1 LHREACVVYHIMSAA
16 SEKYDAIRILGEGSF
31 GKVYLMR
38 DKIRRALVCVKVIK
52 IRNIPKKEREATRME
67 VDLLR
72 RLNHPNIVRYMDSFL
87 SRNGDSLCIC
97 MEYCDGGDLASQIK
111 AARRNLFSESK
122 ILHYFVQM
130 ALGLHYMHQ
139 NKVLHRDL
147 KTQNVF
153 LLGNGRLVLGDLGIS
168 KVLDGTMDFAQT
180 CIGTPYYM
188 SPEIFKNKPYSY
200 KSDVWA
206 LGCVL
211 YEMTTLNHAFDAG
224 SLNGLAQKIIKGRYP
239 PIATK
244 YSKHLR
250 DLISSMLN
258 ISPNSRPDL
267 DQILR
272 KPFIKK
278 HILNFF
284 SDVISRPSSN
294 LGEGTMII
302 RAAVGVRSSGAAA
315 LQNDSN
321 MLSLRAQLKDIGMD
335 DQVED
340 VLNPRPKEPPQ
351 SLANPLEVNRRAKE
365 QAGALRREEEHK
377 KMIEAALQ
385 KLKVEREQRSKER
398 AGNRYQ
404 RGIGKPAVPRQAH
417 RGNDRDGGRDARDNY
432 LSERDR
438 IRERE
443 REQQAAQAAADEE
456 RRRRMRDERER
467 KEKADLAEQ
476 RRREEVRIE
485 ARVREEARLREERR
499 EAEKRREAAKNQ
511 QLDLLRAKQ
520 EAAAR
525 RDAQRERERSRQRE
539 EIEQLKRD
547 KLELDK
553 RAARHEQV
561 MQARAKAEA
570 ERNYPPLERT
580 AMQGEGKD
588 SDMIG
593 SVFSPNK
600 GNNPNKFFAGNDDN
614 DDSISARD
622 KVMMRK
628 QEKQAKEESDR
639 MAALRSVEDENRRI
653 RQQAT
658 DQRDRQYNSNQ
669 VQTAV
674 VSSQAAAA
682 AQQQSRPNARGGE
695 GMELDE
701 LTSRLREATKD
712 RPQARYRGGDDANT
726 NPPKYPSNDRYDIPE
741 SDSDEELWGARKDD
755 DNNDDSNDSSEE
767 EDLAAR
773 EEELQSQLNMA
784 TTRCETL
791 KKNLQETVSFASS
804 FQAPNP
810 DDAVRKPVA
819 GAGPNGRPVVSG
831 GGIGRISE
839 KIASSLSDDVD
850 PEDDDLYDGSDSD
863 EDDAY
868 PVRNHEG
875 LGLGVVP
882 SGDNRPTLDSDDATP
897 RKGNK
902 PSLAVKASPY
912 IGLQDAPSPS
922 GKLGERIERLRQR
935 CIEALGR
942 DAFDD
947 AYQYLQD
954 HEEVQQMD
962 EDFEIEKK
970 RKMRAILGDGKAH
983 YAPLIEQLLFM
994 ELSHCG

>member
-1 LHREACVVYHIMSAA
+1 MSAA
-16 SEKYDAIRILGEGSF
+16 SEKYDAIRVLGEGSF

-38 DKIRRALVCVKVIK
+38 DKVRRALVCVKVIK

-72 RLNHPNIVRYMDSFL
+72 RLNHPNIVRYQDSFL
-87 SRNGDSLCIC
+87 SRNGESLCIC

-111 AARRNLFSESK
+111 AARKNLFSESK

-244 YSKHLR
+244 YSTHLR
-250 DLISSMLN
+250 DLISKMLN
-258 ISPNSRPDL
+258 VSPNQRPDI

-284 SDVISRPSSN
+284 SDVIARPSSN

-302 RAAVGVRSSGAAA
+302 RAAVGVRGSGAAA
-315 LQNDSN
+315 LANDSN
-321 MLSLRAQLKDIGMD
+321 MLSVRAQLKEIGMEA
-335 DQVED
+335 QVDE
-340 VLNPRPKEPPQ
+340 VLNPKLKQEVP
-351 SLANPLEVNRRAKE
+351 AMADPLQVKRRARE
-365 QAGALRREEEHK
+365 QAVALRREEEHK
-377 KMIEAALQ
+377 LMIEAALE

-398 AGNRYQ
+398 AGIGRYQ
-404 RGIGKPAVPRQAH
+404 RGYAKPAVPRQAA
-417 RGNDRDGGRDARDNY
+417 RGGREDPSMQRDKY
-432 LSERDR
+432 ISERER

-443 REQQAAQAAADEE
+443 KEQQAAQAAADEE
-456 RRRRMRDERER
+456 RQRKLRAERDR
-467 KEKADLAEQ
+467 KEEADRAEQ

-485 ARVREEARLREERR
+485 ARVREEARLNEERR
-499 EAEKRREAAKNQ
+499 ESEKRREAAKNQ

-520 EAAAR
+520 DAASR
-525 RDAQRERERSRQRE
+525 RDQQRERERARQRE

-547 KLELDK
+547 KLELD
-553 RAARHEQV
+553 RRSARHEQA

-570 ERNYPPLERT
+570 ERNYPPLEHT
-580 AMQGEGKD
+580 NVVGTEAKD
-588 SDMIG
+588 ADMM
-593 SVFSPNK
+593 SVFSPSK
-600 GNNPNKFFAGNDDN
+600 GGNPNKFFSAGDD
-614 DDSISARD
+614 DTSISARD
-622 KVMMRK
+622 KVMLRK
-628 QEKQAKEESDR
+628 QEKQAKEENDR
-639 MAALRSVEDENRRI
+639 VSALRSVEDENRRI
-653 RQQAT
+653 RQNAHN
-658 DQRDRQYNSNQ
+658 QREQQYAGAQ
-669 VQTAV
+669 V
-674 VSSQAAAA
+674 SQGLAKG
-682 AQQQSRPNARGGE
+682 AQERPQARGGDGAS
-695 GMELDE
+695 GMELDQ
-701 LTSRLREATKD
+701 LTERLREATKD
-712 RPQARYRGGDDANT
+712 RPRARYAAREEAQ
-726 NPPKYPSNDRYDIPE
+726 PPAYPSNDRYEGGDD
-741 SDSDEELWGARKDD
+741 SDSDSNADDDDLWGARRDE
-755 DNNDDSNDSSEE
+755 SNAQDSSEE
-767 EDLAAR
+767 EDIAAR
-773 EEELQSQLNMA
+773 EEELQDQLNMA
-784 TTRCETL
+784 TVRCETL
-791 KKNLQETVSFASS
+791 KKNLQETVSFVSS
-804 FQAPNP
+804 FSAPNDNP
-810 DDAVRKPVA
+810 IPKRPVA
-819 GAGPNGRPVVSG
+819 GAGPGGNPVVSG
-831 GGIGRISE
+831 GHIERISE
-839 KIASSLSDDVD
+839 KIASSFSDVD
-850 PEDDDLYDGSDSD
+850 PEDDDLYDGVSDSD
-863 EDDAY
+863 DEEAY

-875 LGLGVVP
+875 LGLGLAGGAGGRP
-882 SGDNRPTLDSDDATP
+882 SHSETDADSTP
-897 RKGNK
+897 RKGAK
-902 PSLAVKASPY
+902 PSLAVKVSPY
-912 IGLQDAPSPS
+912 HGLQDAPSPS

-942 DAFDD
+942 EAFDD

-954 HEEVQQMD
+954 HEEVQAMD
-962 EDFEIEKK
+962 EDFDAEKK
-970 RKMRAILGDGKAH
+970 RRMRGILGDGKAH